1 MGQCNYVIICFLAS
15 VVEVRC
21 CLDTVTSLF
30 LFTVYFCPVTLL
42 RFILSFVSLTLYS
55 LPIVVFDAS
64 LFTLCSALQ
73 FTYPLWLSSS
83 TWPFAT
89 LCDVLP
95 FTLPFVT
102 CHRSLTLCDVLP
114 FTLPFEMHY
123 RSPYPFWCVTIYLT
137 FVTYH
142 RSPYLLWCVTIY
154 LTIWDVSSLRYR
166 LGRVTVHLT
175 FCDMSPFTF
184 PFVAWYR
191 SRLTL
196 CDVSPFTLPF
206 VTCHRSIYPLWH
218 DTILDALPFVTCH
231 RSPDVS
237 PFTSPFVACHRLP
250 ERLWRVAVYQVRS
263 RLVPFHC
270 LEWRAGSIMRKC
282 IKWTA
287 LLPVYIYIYL
297 HFRSME
303 VFGMGE
309 QVNSCLS
316 NTATRTKEH
325 CEEHFACTQPP
336 LSCLCICF

>member
-1 MGQCNYVIICFLAS
+1 M
-15 VVEVRC
+15 
-21 CLDTVTSLF
+21 
-30 LFTVYFCPVTLL
+30 TLL

-83 TWPFAT
+83 TWLLPPFVTYYHLPYPLWRVTVHLPFVTCHHLPYHLRRITVHLTLSDALPFTLPLWRITVHLT
-89 LCDVLP
+89 LCGVLP
-95 FTLPFVT
+95 FTLPFRT
-102 CHRSLTLCDVLP
+102 CRL
-114 FTLPFEMHY
+114 
-123 RSPYPFWCVTIYLT
+123 
-137 FVTYH
+137 
-142 RSPYLLWCVTIY
+142 
-154 LTIWDVSSLRYR
+154 LRYR
-166 LGRVTVHLT
+166 LGRVIVHLT
-175 FCDMSPFTF
+175 FCDMSPFTL

-206 VTCHRSIYPLWH
+206 VTCHRSLYPLWH

-287 LLPVYIYIYL
+287 LLPVYIYL